1 MNKHWE
7 GNMVKDLGYDECI
20 SGKEYDRRIA
30 ELHRHASPMPSKEE
44 DREIRRKELNLA
56 IDHRLG
62 VKFPQNRR
70 DQLWEVMEHVE
81 RKRLW
86 LGLKYVFKKM
96 LIRKALSKGLVHK
109 ANGLA
114 EIMVDEFGKILNTQ
128 ELYHFFQLKP
138 GEHPSLPVDS
148 DEI

>member
-1 MNKHWE
+1 
-7 GNMVKDLGYDECI
+7 MVKDLGYGECI
-20 SGKEYDRRIA
+20 SGKEYDRRIV
-30 ELHRHASPMPSKEE
+30 ELHSHASPMPSKEE

-81 RKRLW
+81 RRRLS
-86 LGLKYVFKKM
+86 LGLKYVFKKVLM
-96 LIRKALSKGLVHK
+96 RKAVSRGLVDK

-114 EIMVDEFGKILNTQ
+114 GIMVDEFAKILNTQ
-128 ELYHFFQLKP
+128 ELYRFFQLKP
-138 GEHPSLPVDS
+138 GEQPSLPVDS
-148 DEI
+148 NEI

>member
-1 MNKHWE
+1 
-7 GNMVKDLGYDECI
+7 MVKDLGYGECI

-62 VKFPQNRR
+62 IKFPQNRR

-96 LIRKALSKGLVHK
+96 LMRKAVSKGLVYK

-114 EIMVDEFGKILNTQ
+114 GIMVDEFAKILNTQ
-128 ELYHFFQLKP
+128 ELYRFFQLKP